1 LNEWR
6 LDNYNTG
13 NCNGKNYCR
22 NGEWRMTDLKKY
34 DNQTISRL
42 IIGGIIILFLVGDGL
57 IFLIYGQEAAM
68 MGLLCL
74 IGGLV
79 PMGLIIGV
87 IWLMD
92 WVVKR
97 AKRNS

>member
-1 LNEWR
+1 
-6 LDNYNTG
+6 
-13 NCNGKNYCR
+13 
-22 NGEWRMTDLKKY
+22 MTDLKKY

-42 IIGGIIILFLVGDGL
+42 IIGGVIILFLVGDGL
-57 IFLIYGQEAAM
+57 IYLVYGREAAM

-74 IGGLV
+74 VGGLV
-79 PMGLIIGV
+79 PAGLIIGV

-97 AKRNS
+97 ANRNS